1 MNAPHEKRVSFDD
14 EPLIVVDED
23 DNVLD
28 YRPKA
33 ELHEGDGILHRAFSV
48 FLFNGKGEVLLQ
60 QRHADKMLWGGYWS
74 NSCCSHPRRG
84 ESVPEAAGRRI
95 EEELGVATALEYVY
109 TFTYHARFGDAG
121 SEREGCS
128 VFLGSSDAPIQVNE
142 TEIADW
148 RWIAIED
155 LTAELTNE
163 GERYTPWL
171 KMEWARLRGEF
182 DTILSRY
189 ADRV

>member
-1 MNAPHEKRVSFDD
+1 MSGAQGKRVSFDD

-33 ELHEGDGILHRAFSV
+33 ELHLGDGILHRAFSV
-48 FLFNGKGEVLLQ
+48 FLFNGKGEILLQ
-60 QRHADKMLWGGYWS
+60 QRSPDKMLWGGYWS

-95 EEELGVATALEYVY
+95 AEELGVDTALEYVY
-109 TFTYHARFGDAG
+109 TFTYHARFGDVG
-121 SEREGCS
+121 SEREVCS
-128 VFLGSSDAPIQVNE
+128 VFLGSSDAPIAVNE

-148 RWIAIED
+148 RWISVEA
-155 LTAELTNE
+155 LSAELANE
-163 GERYTPWL
+163 GDRFTPWL
-171 KMEWARLRGEF
+171 KMEWARLREEF
-182 DTILSRY
+182 PALLARY
-189 ADRV
+189 AG